1 MSEQLPV
8 AEVKQPVKRTVK
20 ETINSPE
27 FQAEVARVLPKIVT
41 PSRFMRVALTAMLK
55 TPKLADCQI
64 ASVTEA
70 LLRCA
75 QYGIE
80 PDGRRA
86 HLIPYGN
93 VCTLIIDY
101 KGLAELAIRSGIV
114 ANIHADV
121 IRQGDLFE
129 FDCGV
134 VKRHVAW
141 WLRND
146 KDKPLEAGEVIGA
159 FAVCNFKDGT
169 QKADAMPLSEI
180 QAIQRRSRSGGSGPW
195 VTDFNEMAKKTVFRR
210 LSKWLPMSAEFRDA
224 VELDNEDDDIKNVT
238 PTPAQIELRPVF
250 TLETEPQT
258 EGGAA

>member
-1 MSEQLPV
+1 MPV
-8 AEVKQPVKRTVK
+8 AEVKPPVKRTVK
-20 ETINSPE
+20 DTINSAE
-27 FQAEVARVLPKIVT
+27 FQSEVARVLPKIVT
-41 PSRFMRVALTAMLK
+41 PTRFMRVALTAMLR
-55 TPKLADCQI
+55 TPKLAECQV

-80 PDGRRA
+80 PDGRHA

-101 KGLAELAIRSGIV
+101 KGLAQLAIRSGLV
-114 ANIHADV
+114 SNIHADV

-129 FDCGV
+129 WDCGI

-146 KDKPLEAGEVIGA
+146 KDKPLEAGELIGA
-159 FAVCNFKDGT
+159 FAVCHFKDGT
-169 QKADAMPLSEI
+169 QKADVMPLSEI
-180 QAIQRRSRSGGSGPW
+180 QAIKNRSRSGGNGPW

-210 LSKWLPMSAEFRDA
+210 LSKWLPMSSEFRDA
-224 VELDNEDDDIKNVT
+224 VDTEDEVEHLRDVT
-238 PTPAQIELRPVF
+238 PQAPQIAAPIFL
-250 TLETEPQT
+250 QAT
-258 EGGAA
+258 EGATP